1 MKHFLGTVGCAALV
15 SLAAALPSTAL
26 AREGLLARAV
36 SCQVDDGDVAT
47 LMGALAAEDAGMKS
61 AAQAFAAPSG
71 NLYRLARPV
80 SALGHSA
87 DAIYVS
93 PGRIVMVVEGQ
104 ALAAVSARLQLE
116 AEPYG
121 PAERRIDDTRKIV
134 AYQLSQGV
142 LNGKVLVGCEYGNPA
157 AAAWLADDMAGF

>member
-93 PGRIVMVVEGQ
+93 PGRIVSDT
-104 ALAAVSARLQLE
+104 SAR
-116 AEPYG
+116 
-121 PAERRIDDTRKIV
+121 
-134 AYQLSQGV
+134 
-142 LNGKVLVGCEYGNPA
+142 
-157 AAAWLADDMAGF
+157 AGSSRCG